1 MWPFLVFY
9 DTLLLSYSSCNL
21 SVRTVDVWFFI
32 ICTYPHFGQLQV
44 PEWGTP
50 KVQVEA
56 FLKHQHELQS
66 PTFKRGTI
74 HSQHR
79 QEAARSLCKCL
90 ATGTNPGI
98 QQFLLG
104 SLPRSPASAAKEGV
118 KHRAFL
124 PLWVS
129 TQHLP
134 SCKGL
139 HPRKLCSF
147 LISSHASYEVAN
159 PLSFPPCPDQR
170 FAFPGCPEL
179 AAAGSSATPVA
190 TCGEIVSP
198 SARAIGFCE
207 CYNKNK

>member
-44 PEWGTP
+44 PERGTP

-98 QQFLLG
+98 QQFFSG
-104 SLPRSPASAAKEGV
+104 LPAKEPSKCCQGES
-118 KHRAFL
+118 K
-124 PLWVS
+124 
-129 TQHLP
+129 TQ
-134 SCKGL
+134 
-139 HPRKLCSF
+139 
-147 LISSHASYEVAN
+147 
-159 PLSFPPCPDQR
+159 SFP
-170 FAFPGCPEL
+170 
-179 AAAGSSATPVA
+179 TPVSVHA
-190 TCGEIVSP
+190 ASP
-198 SARAIGFCE
+198 
-207 CYNKNK
+207 KL